1 MFKLIA
7 IIMIKNYE
15 KCIVFCNYYTK
26 KISMEILKFKNCIVN
41 ALGTSPPLPPECD
54 ALKET

>member
-1 MFKLIA
+1 
-7 IIMIKNYE
+7 MIKNCE
-15 KCIVFCNYYTK
+15 KFIIFCNFYTK
-26 KISMEILKFKNCIVN
+26 KISMEILKFKNCVVN

>member
-1 MFKLIA
+1 
-7 IIMIKNYE
+7 MIKNYE